1 VPLPTAPI
9 RGRDTGLVAREE
21 QGPLEGV
28 SRMAGFT
35 LATSIRP
42 TRCARQ
48 TRRAWTS
55 SAWVKRRAPPGWLF
69 SPAGD
74 GRSASSPS
82 LARTVVR
89 CGTRTRPIRRAA
101 RRSHLV
107 NMGHVGLTRSR
118 AHARRARPARS
129 RV

>member
-89 CGTRTRPIRRAA
+89 CGTRTRPIRG
-101 RRSHLV
+101 L
-107 NMGHVGLTRSR
+107 HVAPISSIWVTLGSR